1 MLSVNIYRAREMP
14 LRLEDRKEAVRQAT
28 DLLSTYC
35 VLDTVLSGIDPVV
48 GKTEALLLL
57 PSRSRRQKIKM

>member
-1 MLSVNIYRAREMP
+1 M
-14 LRLEDRKEAVRQAT
+14 
-28 DLLSTYC
+28 
-35 VLDTVLSGIDPVV
+35 LDTVLSGVDPVV